1 MTWRTS
7 PSRQRLKAHAAGM
20 DFMANKNPQALE
32 TLKTMQAKQTTRS
45 KTPRKQAESKVND
58 AIIKAGRLFG
68 AVLFRNRRGM
78 VRLEGGGMFPY
89 GLGSNGFPDN
99 AGYTPIK
106 ITPEMVGK
114 TVAVFTA
121 IEAKTDTGRVAPHQ
135 QACIDEL
142 KAHGC
147 IAGVATS
154 GEDVRG
160 IIREWESR

>member
-1 MTWRTS
+1 MTWRTA
-7 PSRQRLKAHAAGM
+7 PSRQRLKAFAAGM
-20 DFMANKNPQALE
+20 DYMSNGNNQALE
-32 TLKTMQAKQTTRS
+32 TLQTMQSKLSTER
-45 KTPRKQAESKVND
+45 KTPRKQAESKIND

-68 AVLFRNRRGM
+68 AILYRNRRGM
-78 VRLEGGGMFPY
+78 YRREGGGMFPY

-106 ITPEMVGK
+106 ITESMVGK

-154 GEDVRG
+154 GEDVRA
-160 IIREWESR
+160 IIKEWEKR